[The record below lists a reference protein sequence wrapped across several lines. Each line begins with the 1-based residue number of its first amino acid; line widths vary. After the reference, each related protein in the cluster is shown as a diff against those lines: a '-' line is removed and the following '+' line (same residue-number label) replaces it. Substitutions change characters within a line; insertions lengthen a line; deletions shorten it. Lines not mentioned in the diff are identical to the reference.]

1 MTDSV
6 NAERQ
11 TQMLMSRHILKLKRH
26 VNTPK
31 EEKTFLWLPLA
42 NADVDVTTHP

>member
-26 VNTPK
+26 VNTQK
-31 EEKTFLWLPLA
+31 EEPSFGFQFLRDRLKVA
-42 NADVDVTTHP
+42 